1 MSVVAFRKPTEP
13 TVPDTAQTL
22 PVPYAPGGGG
32 VAVQEDDFDTGM
44 RRPIWIGTAIVGV
57 FIVGLGIWASFAPL
71 SSAVVATGVVKV
83 EDSRKVV
90 KHRDGGIV
98 GEILVRDG
106 QRVAAG
112 DLLLRMDD
120 VQARSAFE
128 VYDNQHMNLIA
139 QRARFMAEGG
149 GLEEIA
155 FPPALLERADD
166 PAIAELMADQTS
178 LFEKRRQGIENQV
191 SILQQRLQQ
200 LDTRIS
206 GYEVQVA
213 SIVRQQELIEE
224 ELAGVRSL
232 AGRGYA
238 PKTQVLAL
246 ERTSVDLGGQIGQL
260 RSQIA
265 EAGESKG
272 EANMQINRLY
282 EDRLTEGSQGL
293 SEVQAELANI
303 LPRLQAAQATLALTD
318 VVAPAAGTVLGL
330 TQFTEGGVVGAGER
344 ILDIVPDD
352 AEMIIEATIRPNDIA
367 ELNPGMTA
375 EVKLTAYVQST
386 TPSVEGEIVRIS
398 ADRLTTEAGDAYYT
412 ADVRVDP
419 ASLARTAR
427 ELRLYPG
434 MPAEVI
440 IPTGDRTALD
450 YLISPISSSMDR
462 AFREQ

>member
-1 MSVVAFRKPTEP
+1 MSVVAFRKPSEP
-13 TVPDTAQTL
+13 AIPETQTALVPS
-22 PVPYAPGGGG
+22 APASGGMATNDQDLDSGI
-32 VAVQEDDFDTGM
+32 
-44 RRPIWIGTAIVGV
+44 RRPIMLGTAIVAV
-57 FIVGLGIWASFAPL
+57 FIVGLGIWAALAPL
-71 SSAVVATGVVKV
+71 SSAVIATGVVKV

-106 QRVAAG
+106 QRVETG
-112 DLLLRMDD
+112 QLLLRMDD
-120 VQARSAFE
+120 VQARSAFQ
-128 VYDNQHMNLIA
+128 VYDNQYMNLIA
-139 QRARFMAEGG
+139 QRARFMAEGSG
-149 GLEEIA
+149 VEEIA
-155 FPPALLERADD
+155 FPKALTDRASE
-166 PAIAELMADQTS
+166 PAIAELMTDQAQ
-178 LFEKRRQGIENQV
+178 LFEKRRQGINNQV

-224 ELAGVRSL
+224 ELEGTQSL
-232 AGRGYA
+232 ANRGYA

-246 ERTSVDLGGQIGQL
+246 QRASVDLGGQIGQL
-260 RSQIA
+260 RSQVA

-293 SEVQAELANI
+293 SDVQAELANI
-303 LPRLQAAQATLALTD
+303 LPRLQAAKATLDLTD
-318 VVAPAAGTVLGL
+318 IHSPTAGTVLGL
-330 TQFTEGGVVGAGER
+330 TQFTEGGVVAAGER

-352 AEMIIEATIRPNDIA
+352 ADMIIEATVRPNDIA
-367 ELNPGMTA
+367 ELTPGMHA
-375 EVKLTAYVQST
+375 DVKLTAYVQST
-386 TPSVEGEIVRIS
+386 TPSVSGEIIRIS
-398 ADRLTTEAGDAYYT
+398 ADRITNDRGEAFYT

-419 ASLARTAR
+419 ASLSRAAQS
-427 ELRLYPG
+427 LRLYPG

-440 IPTGDRTALD
+440 IPTGERTALD
-450 YLISPISSSMDR
+450 YLISPISRSMDR